1 MPQRVTTVTV
11 LSPTM
16 TEISWKALMRE
27 RSARHLL
34 VGSVTDDEATGGAAS
49 LKVRTALL
57 ARLARALR
65 LAEFYA
71 IVDLPARSGHEIRCA
86 LAREAD
92 AVKLAD
98 AVGAEAA
105 PAEPDWASVRRFRFD
120 AAAEAA
126 ITATLQSR
134 ASIRR
139 TRKKRASNV
148 L

>member
-1 MPQRVTTVTV
+1 MTTVTV

-27 RSARHLL
+27 RSARHL
-34 VGSVTDDEATGGAAS
+34 VTGVVPEDEAASGVTS
-49 LKVRTALL
+49 LKLRAALL

-92 AVKLAD
+92 AVKLAE

-105 PAEPDWASVRRFRFD
+105 PAEAEWASVRRFRFD

-139 TRKKRASNV
+139 TRKKRAANV

>member
-1 MPQRVTTVTV
+1 MTTVTV

-27 RSARHLL
+27 RSARHLVVGL
-34 VGSVTDDEATGGAAS
+34 VPEEGAPTGVTS
-49 LKVRTALL
+49 LKLRAALL

-71 IVDLPARSGHEIRCA
+71 IIDLPARSGHEVRCA

-92 AVKLAD
+92 AVKLAE
-98 AVGAEAA
+98 AVGASPV
-105 PAEPDWASVRRFRFD
+105 PAEPEWASVRRFAFD

-126 ITATLQSR
+126 MTATLQSR

-139 TRKKRASNV
+139 TRKKRAGNV

>member
-1 MPQRVTTVTV
+1 
-11 LSPTM
+11 M

-27 RSARHLL
+27 QSARHLVAGL
-34 VGSVTDDEATGGAAS
+34 VPADEATGGVTS
-49 LKVRTALL
+49 LKLRAALL

-71 IVDLPARSGHEIRCA
+71 IVDLPARSGHDIRCA

-92 AVKLAD
+92 AVKLAE
-98 AVGAEAA
+98 AVGAEPA
-105 PAEPDWASVRRFRFD
+105 PAEPQWASVRRFRFD

-139 TRKKRASNV
+139 TRKKRAANV

>member
-1 MPQRVTTVTV
+1 
-11 LSPTM
+11 M

-27 RSARHLL
+27 RSARHLV
-34 VGSVTDDEATGGAAS
+34 VGTVPVEQAGGAAS
-49 LKVRTALL
+49 LKLRTALL

-71 IVDLPARSGHEIRCA
+71 IVDLPARSGHEVRCA

-98 AVGAEAA
+98 AVGAA
-105 PAEPDWASVRRFRFD
+105 PAGAEEEWASVRRFRFD
-120 AAAEAA
+120 ASAEAA
-126 ITATLQSR
+126 ISAILQSR

-139 TRKKRASNV
+139 TRKKRAANV